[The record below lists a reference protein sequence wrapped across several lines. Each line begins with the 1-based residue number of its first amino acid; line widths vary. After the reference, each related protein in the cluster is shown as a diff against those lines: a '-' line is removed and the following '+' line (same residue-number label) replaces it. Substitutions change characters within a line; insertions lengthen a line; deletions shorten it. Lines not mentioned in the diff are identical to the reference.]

1 MGIHGLNNVIKKE
14 NPTAYQTCN
23 YMKFGGYTLAMD
35 VSIFLHK
42 YVHTDRHTW
51 FSSMV
56 NFFIKMK
63 IAKIDIVAIF
73 DGDHVPIEKFLERDS
88 RRLNSQKL
96 LDKIKNAEAVEDIIR
111 INYSTADRGIESE
124 ADASEDE
131 VSSGRASEGESG
143 SGEGGSGEGGSDEVS
158 KKGKGRCSGGGLKV
172 SRSHQEKVCAVL
184 GIDVDDTTVDVEDPI
199 VCIKELQKIQDKWGN
214 QCEKVGPHHTE
225 QMIRLVKCLG
235 IPYLKAYGEAEALCA
250 SLAVHGYVD
259 GVLSRDTDSLVY
271 GAPLFVCEFKQDEM
285 TWTTL
290 KEVLDSLELTMKQ
303 FIDLCIMCGCDYNM
317 NMPKIGPVT
326 AYKKILQ
333 YGSIEE
339 YEKNESIDTTCLR
352 YKRCREIF
360 VPYSQEYLKGYKI
373 PFKGKPNAE
382 TMKTVFE
389 DNNCKTSVSYMMG
402 LWAPRIVFEEE
413 TN

>member
-111 INYSTADRGIESE
+111 INYGGGMAGG
-124 ADASEDE
+124 DE
-131 VSSGRASEGESG
+131 VSGGEDGESG
-143 SGEGGSGEGGSDEVS
+143 SEGGDEVSGSADGGGSDEVS
-158 KKGKGRCSGGGLKV
+158 KGKGGGKGRSGAARLKV

-214 QCEKVGPHHTE
+214 QCEKVGAHHTE

-326 AYKKILQ
+326 AYKKIMQ

-339 YEKNESIDTTCLR
+339 YEKNESVDTTCLR

-373 PFKGKPNAE
+373 PFKGKPDAE

-389 DNNCKTSVSYMMG
+389 ENNCKVSVSYMMG
-402 LWAPRIVFEEE
+402 LWAPRIVFEEDE